1 MKHWTLMLKRIR
13 HGGRQL
19 WTRSRV
25 WCGIEITADT
35 VRVAVVQRKGHV
47 WHLRA
52 TLAEPITD
60 DAETALRRV
69 MARLKQRVHHAVM
82 ALPTDAVIRLTL
94 DVSAEMSEAEVAL
107 WARQEVAQRTGLEGE
122 ALAIDF
128 KRKPLN
134 ADRTLLTVVA
144 ARREHVSAVEAQA
157 VRAGYPLRAVESEWH
172 ALERLCRYL
181 PHQGAMIGLL
191 VVTAQRVGLYVFQ
204 AEQMHTCRVVPCD
217 MAPDVSAE
225 QRNEM
230 LIQHA
235 QRAWS
240 FVLAAGFQ
248 PHQLWLSGE
257 YATLPLLAEQLSAH
271 FQMTCPRVLLPDL
284 PKGGALAF
292 FTALGLALW
301 GLPDG

>member
-128 KRKPLN
+128 KRKTLN

-191 VVTAQRVGLYVFQ
+191 VVTAQCVGLYVFQ

>member
-128 KRKPLN
+128 QRTPLN

>member
-128 KRKPLN
+128 QRTPLN

-217 MAPDVSAE
+217 MAPDVSVE

>member
-25 WCGIEITADT
+25 WCGIEITADM

-128 KRKPLN
+128 KRKTLN

-292 FTALGLALW
+292 LTALGLALW

>member
-128 KRKPLN
+128 QRTPLN

-217 MAPDVSAE
+217 VAPDVSAE

>member
-1 MKHWTLMLKRIR
+1 MLKRVR
-13 HGGRQL
+13 HGWRRL

-25 WCGIEITADT
+25 WCGIEITAEA
-35 VRVAVVQRKGHV
+35 VRVAVVQRKGHA
-47 WHLRA
+47 WQLRA
-52 TLAEPITD
+52 TLTEPITD
-60 DAETALRRV
+60 DAETALSRV
-69 MARLKQRVHHAVM
+69 MARLGKSVHHAVM

-94 DVSAEMSEAEVAL
+94 DVSAEMSEAELAL
-107 WARQEVAQRTGLEGE
+107 WARQELVQRTGLEGE

-128 KRKPLN
+128 QRKPLN
-134 ADRTLLTVVA
+134 ADRALLTVVA
-144 ARREHVSAVEAQA
+144 ARREQIAVLEAQA
-157 VRAGYPLRAVESEWH
+157 VRARCPLHAVESEWH

-181 PHQGAMIGLL
+181 PHQGAAVGLL

-204 AEQMHTCRVVPCD
+204 AEQMQTCRVLPCD
-217 MAPDVSAE
+217 FSPNASDE
-225 QRNEM
+225 QRNET

-257 YATLPLLAEQLSAH
+257 YAALPLLAEQLTAH
-271 FQMTCPRVLLPDL
+271 FHITCQRVVLPAL
-284 PKGGALAF
+284 PNGGELAF